1 MFKDHL
7 KTWTL
12 LLALSFILLILG
24 FALGGSSGLTL
35 ALLFT
40 FGMNI
45 TTYWYS
51 DRIALKLYK
60 AKESKYSDYPKLH
73 EMVKDIA
80 MRAGIKTPKLYLIP
94 SNNPNAFATGRN
106 EDKAVI
112 AVTNGLLEILEEKEL
127 RGVIAHEIA
136 HIKNKD
142 ILLTTIS
149 SIIAGTLMY
158 LAMIARWTAIF
169 SSDRESNLGE
179 IIALS
184 IIAPIA
190 ATVINLSI
198 SRSREFLADEV
209 GSNLIKDP
217 RSLGEALIKIHS
229 SSKKMEFGN
238 PALSNMF
245 ISNPFRSSSLINLM
259 STHPTLQDR
268 LKRLRK
274 LAFKLG

>member
-1 MFKDHL
+1 MFRDHL

-12 LLALSFILLILG
+12 LFSLSFILLILG
-24 FALGGSSGLTL
+24 FALGGSSGLTF

-40 FGMNI
+40 LGMNI

-51 DRIALKLYK
+51 DKIALKLYRAQK
-60 AKESKYSDYPKLH
+60 SKYSDNVKLH
-73 EMVKDIA
+73 EMIKDIS
-80 MRAGIKTPKLYLIP
+80 MRAGIKTPSVYIIP
-94 SNNPNAFATGRN
+94 SSNPNAFATGRN
-106 EDKAVI
+106 EDKSVI

-158 LAMIARWTAIF
+158 VAMLARWTAIF
-169 SSDRESNLGE
+169 SSDRESNFGE
-179 IIALS
+179 IITLS

-209 GSNLIKDP
+209 GSRLIKDP
-217 RSLGEALIKIHS
+217 RALGEALIKIHS

-274 LAFKLG
+274 LAFKLD

>member
-1 MFKDHL
+1 MIKDHL
-7 KTWTL
+7 KTGIL
-12 LLALSFILLILG
+12 LISLTFILLILG
-24 FALGGSSGLTL
+24 FALGGSKGLTF
-35 ALLFT
+35 ALIFT
-40 FGMNI
+40 FILNI
-45 TTYWYS
+45 ASFWYS
-51 DRIALKLYK
+51 DKIALKLYRAQK
-60 AKESKYSDYPKLH
+60 SNYADNPKLH
-73 EMVKDIA
+73 EAVKDIA
-80 MRAGIKTPKLYLIP
+80 MRAGIKTPQIYLIP
-94 SNNPNAFATGRN
+94 SSNPNAFATGRN
-106 EDKAVI
+106 EKKSVV
-112 AVTNGLLEILEEKEL
+112 AVTSGLLETLEEGEL

-158 LAMIARWTAIF
+158 VAMMARWTAIF
-169 SSDRESNLGE
+169 SSNRDSNIGE

-190 ATVINLSI
+190 ATLINLSI

-209 GSNLIKDP
+209 GSRLIKDP
-217 RSLGEALIKIHS
+217 KALGEALIKIHS
-229 SSKKMEFGN
+229 STKKMEFGN

-274 LAFKLG
+274 LAFKLE

>member
-1 MFKDHL
+1 MFRDHL

-12 LLALSFILLILG
+12 LFSLSFILLILG
-24 FALGGSSGLTL
+24 FALGGSSGLTF

-40 FGMNI
+40 LGMNI
-45 TTYWYS
+45 ATYWYS
-51 DRIALKLYK
+51 DKIALKLYRAQK
-60 AKESKYSDYPKLH
+60 SKYSDNVKLH
-73 EMVKDIA
+73 EMIKDIS
-80 MRAGIKTPKLYLIP
+80 MRAGIKTPSVYIIP
-94 SNNPNAFATGRN
+94 SSNPNAFATGRN
-106 EDKAVI
+106 EDKSVI

-158 LAMIARWTAIF
+158 VAMLARWTAIF
-169 SSDRESNLGE
+169 SSDRESNFGE

-209 GSNLIKDP
+209 GSRLIKDP
-217 RSLGEALIKIHS
+217 RALGEALIKIHS

-274 LAFKLG
+274 LAFKLD

>member
-1 MFKDHL
+1 MFRDHL

-12 LLALSFILLILG
+12 LFSLSFILLILG
-24 FALGGSSGLTL
+24 FALGGSSGLTF

-40 FGMNI
+40 LGMNI

-51 DRIALKLYK
+51 DKIALKLYRAQK
-60 AKESKYSDYPKLH
+60 SKYSDNVKLH
-73 EMVKDIA
+73 EMIKDIS
-80 MRAGIKTPKLYLIP
+80 MRAGIKTPSVYIIP
-94 SNNPNAFATGRN
+94 SSNPNAFATGRN
-106 EDKAVI
+106 EDKSVI

-158 LAMIARWTAIF
+158 VAMLARWTAIF
-169 SSDRESNLGE
+169 SSDRESNFGE

-209 GSNLIKDP
+209 GSRLIKDP
-217 RSLGEALIKIHS
+217 RALGEALIKIHS

-274 LAFKLG
+274 LAFKLD

>member
-1 MFKDHL
+1 M
-7 KTWTL
+7 
-12 LLALSFILLILG
+12 I
-24 FALGGSSGLTL
+24 
-35 ALLFT
+35 
-40 FGMNI
+40 
-45 TTYWYS
+45 
-51 DRIALKLYK
+51 
-60 AKESKYSDYPKLH
+60 
-73 EMVKDIA
+73 KDIS
-80 MRAGIKTPKLYLIP
+80 MRAGIKTPSVYIIP
-94 SNNPNAFATGRN
+94 SSNPNAFATGRN
-106 EDKAVI
+106 EDKSVI

-158 LAMIARWTAIF
+158 VAMLARWTAIF
-169 SSDRESNLGE
+169 SSDRESNFGE
-179 IIALS
+179 IITLS

-209 GSNLIKDP
+209 GSRLIKDP
-217 RSLGEALIKIHS
+217 RALGEALIKIHS

-274 LAFKLG
+274 LAFKLD